1 MADFDYSVVTDAG
14 LALVAAAIEAGH
26 EIAFTKMKSGS
37 GTYSAGE
44 KTQAALRAMAALKST
59 EQTVGIA
66 TQARDGSQLT
76 CGTSFNNTGLATGY
90 YFREI
95 GLFAKDNDDE
105 NAVEVLYAIAVTDNP
120 SYMPAEDPD
129 APTVIT
135 MEYNTVV
142 TNDVDYTVVISSHVY
157 ATASDLATGLAGKVD
172 KVAGKGLSTNDFTNT
187 LKDKLDGVA
196 AGAEVN
202 VQSDWNQSDNAKDDF
217 IKNKPESLPASDV
230 YPWAKEPTKPSY
242 SKAEV
247 GLGNVDN
254 TSDAYKPVSTAQQAA
269 LDGKVDKAAGY
280 GLSKNDYS
288 DADKASVTAFNEL
301 GLSVVNGFI
310 TQTIQIN

>member
-1 MADFDYSVVTDAG
+1 MADFEYSVVTDAG

-44 KTQAALRAMAALKST
+44 KTQAALRAMTALKST

-172 KVAGKGLSTNDFTNT
+172 KVVGKGLSTNDFTNT
-187 LKDKLDGVA
+187 LKDKLDGIA

-202 VQSDWNQSDNAKDDF
+202 VQSDWDQSDNTKDDF
-217 IKNKPESLPASDV
+217 IKNKPMHGTAAAKDATNSIIEGSTDLAESGAV
-230 YPWAKEPTKPSY
+230 YNALDDLADSIAT
-242 SKAEV
+242 A
-247 GLGNVDN
+247 LGN
-254 TSDAYKPVSTAQQAA
+254 
-269 LDGKVDKAAGY
+269 KVDKVAGKS
-280 GLSKNDYS
+280 LSTNDY
-288 DADKASVTAFNEL
+288 DNTEKASVATFNEL

>member
-1 MADFDYSVVTDAG
+1 MADFEYSVVTDAG

-44 KTQAALRAMAALKST
+44 KTQAALRAMTALKST

-187 LKDKLDGVA
+187 LKDKLDGIA
-196 AGAEVN
+196 SGAEVN
-202 VQSDWNQSDNAKDDF
+202 VQIDWNQTDSTKDDF
-217 IKNKPESLPASDV
+217 LKNKPDALPASDV
-230 YPWAKEPTKPSY
+230 YAWAKQATKPSY
-242 SKAEV
+242 SKSEV

-254 TSDAYKPVSTAQQAA
+254 TSDTDKPVSTAQQTA
-269 LDGKVDKAAGY
+269 LDTKVDKVEGK
-280 GLSKNDYS
+280 GLSTNDYDD
-288 DADKASVTAFNEL
+288 DAAAAVDMFKAL
-301 GLSVVNGFI
+301 GLSAVNGYVV
-310 TQTIQIN
+310 QTVIRQ